1 MTGPLR
7 ATAGWLAG
15 RSTLP
20 TAVRA
25 VFGYYGH
32 TGAFDLGSLR
42 LKSTVDDRTD
52 AMVEDVFTLV
62 ESELAKEFD
71 VESVTFEYDTK
82 LLLPAELTLGYL
94 YRRAQRRADG
104 TNPVAGSTWASRVE
118 NAVGDDGYRAPID
131 PSELGE
137 TPTDPQ
143 SMVDQAEYLTRIV
156 IEALLDGDMRDA
168 VNDGEYEDF
177 QVSIT
182 VDDDERARVARIAQE
197 TLQADLQDHFDGLPD
212 ALTETYEWAVD
223 LSEAHQERD
232 PHFRDLYERARGG
245 EAGAITAIESEY
257 RDAPF
262 DAETDVFGDEHHD
275 LPYLWTQYARVGVIY
290 DAMIEMYRA
299 AGLSIE
305 TSFKR
310 SIVLAIIGAQ
320 IWLDDVDDYGADM
333 EDGQLTP
340 VTAEYL
346 LADSDRE
353 AARRVQEITERY
365 LDIARSHAAETES
378 PLTGIATEYIYHSGN
393 PHVLPGTEPS

>member
-15 RSTLP
+15 RSRLP

-42 LKSTVDDRTD
+42 LKSTVDDRTE

-62 ESELAKEFD
+62 ESELAREFD

-104 TNPVAGSTWASRVE
+104 TDPVAGSTWASRVA
-118 NAVGDDGYRAPID
+118 NAVGDDGYRTPAD
-131 PSELGE
+131 PSDVGE
-137 TPTDPQ
+137 APASPEA
-143 SMVDQAEYLTRIV
+143 MVDRAEYLTRIV

-177 QVSIT
+177 EVSIS
-182 VDDDERARVARIAQE
+182 VDSDERARVARIAQE
-197 TLQADLQDHFDGLPD
+197 TLQADLEDHLEELPD
-212 ALTETYEWAVD
+212 ELTETYEWAVD
-223 LSEAHQERD
+223 LSEAHQDRD

-245 EAGAITAIESEY
+245 EAGAVTAIETEY

-262 DAETDVFGDEHHD
+262 DAETDVFGDEQHD

-299 AGLSIE
+299 AGLPVE
-305 TSFKR
+305 TAFKR
-310 SIVLAIIGAQ
+310 SIVLAIIAAQ
-320 IWLDDVDDYGADM
+320 IWLDDVDDYGADV

-393 PHVLPGTEPS
+393 PHVLPGTGQL